1 MKRSR
6 IGRIVMSGVLAV
18 SFWGGPAH
26 AATNNVFSIVQS
38 DEFPAANTATDAWY
52 ALGVLDGINLVLDY
66 WMQVGLLCR
75 VNLDA
80 LVAKARQHAAADHG
94 AVSVSHNGAA
104 VYDVLN
110 AALELGCTVEPAT

>member
-18 SFWGGPAH
+18 GLWSGPAH

-38 DEFPAANTATDAWY
+38 DEFLGANPAADAWY
-52 ALGVLDGINLVLDY
+52 ALGALDGINLVLDY

-94 AVSVSHNGAA
+94 ANAHNGAA

-110 AALELGCTVEPAT
+110 GALELGCTVEPAP